1 MVNSEWVLCSH
12 KSVNGGKGGVKKELA
27 TDEHK

>member
-1 MVNSEWVLCSH
+1 MVNSEWVLCHH
-12 KSVNGGKGGVKKELA
+12 KSVNGGYSGVKKESA